1 MRKKIDVNHVT
12 LLILSGIAIILPF
25 RDMLSEFVFSG
36 FKIVPDILVLM
47 FLLLFL
53 YEKKFRLKFD
63 IVDITY
69 ICFLLFAFISTLFI
83 NKEGIVRFILQIRSI
98 CLYYILYFIIKNI
111 DIKQKCL
118 INFGKLLSVVI
129 YIIVGLSIIE
139 VVTNKNFLFPQPW
152 IDRIIYYD
160 NFIRAYSVFNNP
172 NTFAAFLI
180 FSFIYKYQIDKD
192 YWSLHNLPFTVV
204 AFVGIYISVS
214 RSTIMLLVAFL
225 CIRLCTYVYECRK
238 EKRAFQFHRYAC
250 VAIIVSLLCWGGVS
264 LANTAY
270 SSITSSDNNQSGA
283 LDRFGHLFNDKI
295 VEESSTDGR
304 IYNIKKGFEIFKDY
318 KLTGTGFGTY
328 GSAGSLMKESKLVE
342 KYDLV
347 EDLYS
352 DNEYIVI
359 LVETGIIGS
368 LLFVA
373 FVAAIFWKYHK
384 DFYKL
389 AFCVV
394 FAGLGMF
401 YNVLEVQALA
411 FLFWLCLALP
421 VRHDI
426 QQKNLA

>member
-1 MRKKIDVNHVT
+1 MKKKIDMNHVS
-12 LLILSGIAIILPF
+12 LLILCGIAIILPF
-25 RDMLSEFVFSG
+25 RDMLSEFVFTG
-36 FKIVPDILVLM
+36 FKVVPDILVL
-47 FLLLFL
+47 LFL
-53 YEKKFRLKFD
+53 MLFLFEKRLRLKFD
-63 IVDITY
+63 AVDITY
-69 ICFLLFAFISTLFI
+69 ICFLLFAFISTVFI

-98 CLYYILYFIIKNI
+98 CLYYIVYYIMKNTEIK
-111 DIKQKCL
+111 KSCL
-118 INFGKLLSVVI
+118 LNFSKLLSVIV
-129 YIIVGLSIIE
+129 YLIVGLAIIE

-152 IDRIIYYD
+152 IDSIIYYD

-180 FSFIYKYQIDKD
+180 FSFIYKYQIDKE
-192 YWSLHNLPFTVV
+192 YWTVQNIPFTIVT
-204 AFVGIYISVS
+204 FVGIYISVS

-225 CIRLCTYVYECRK
+225 CIRLCTYVYECKK
-238 EKRAFQFHRYAC
+238 EHRPFQFHRYAAIAI
-250 VAIIVSLLCWGGVS
+250 VASLLCWGGVTV
-264 LANTAY
+264 ANTAY
-270 SSITSSDNNQSGA
+270 SSITSSDSNQSGA
-283 LDRFGHLFNDKI
+283 LDRFSHMFNDKI

-328 GSAGSLMKESKLVE
+328 GSAGSMMKESKLVA

-347 EDLYS
+347 DDLYS

-359 LVETGIIGS
+359 LVETGIVGS
-368 LLFVA
+368 LLFIA
-373 FVAAIFWKYHK
+373 FVAAIFWKYHT

-401 YNVLEVQALA
+401 YNVLEVQGLA

-421 VRHDI
+421 GRHDI
-426 QQKNLA
+426 PDEEMA